1 MKRTRKIKEEFC
13 SKCKFT
19 DKTIELVG
27 KVCKVQNATIEKG
40 QCSVFRR

>member
-1 MKRTRKIKEEFC
+1 MKRIREFKEEFC

-19 DKTIELVG
+19 DKKVEPVG